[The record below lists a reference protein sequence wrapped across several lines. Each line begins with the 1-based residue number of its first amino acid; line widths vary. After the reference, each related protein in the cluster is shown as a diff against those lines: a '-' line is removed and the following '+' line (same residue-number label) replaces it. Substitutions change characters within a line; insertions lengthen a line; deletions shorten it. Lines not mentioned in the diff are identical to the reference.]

1 MLNHSIRDLF
11 VRDLRS
17 AAEEIDSYPSDE
29 SLWEVREGI
38 NNSGGNLG
46 LHLAGN
52 INHFFGSVLGSS
64 DYERNRDLEFSSK
77 GASREA
83 VSDALRNAAGVVQD
97 VLDSMS
103 DEDLRNDFPEQFG
116 GKTVSN
122 AWMIAHL
129 LTHLNYH
136 LGQINYHRRLVG

>member
-1 MLNHSIRDLF
+1 MVTKAIIELF
-11 VRDLRS
+11 VRDLNK
-17 AAEEIDSYPSDE
+17 AAEEIESYPSDE
-29 SLWEVREGI
+29 SLWAVSGDI
-38 NNSGGNLG
+38 ANSAGNLG

-52 INHFFGSVLGSS
+52 INHFFGAVLGNSG
-64 DYERNRDLEFSSK
+64 YVRERDLEFSSK
-77 GASREA
+77 GASRAEVA
-83 VSDALRNAAGVVQD
+83 DALRKAAD
-97 VLDSMS
+97 VAGSVLSS
-103 DEDLRNDFPEQFG
+103 LSEDDLASDFPEQFA

>member
-1 MLNHSIRDLF
+1 MVTKAIIELF
-11 VRDLRS
+11 VRDLNK
-17 AAEEIDSYPSDE
+17 AAEEIESYPSDE
-29 SLWEVREGI
+29 SLWAVSGDI
-38 NNSGGNLG
+38 ANSAGNLG

-52 INHFFGSVLGSS
+52 INHFFGAVLGNSG
-64 DYERNRDLEFSSK
+64 YVRERDLEFSSK
-77 GASREA
+77 GASRAELA
-83 VSDALRNAAGVVQD
+83 DALRKAAD
-97 VLDSMS
+97 VAGSVLSS
-103 DEDLRNDFPEQFG
+103 LSEDDLASDFPEQFA